1 MYKWIV
7 AAAKTSLGSPHF
19 RRAVGGAF
27 LLLATRQSTFAMR
40 WMTPNRCRARLF
52 LPVPEPWNSEPSYS
66 LCGYNW
72 DHCRAKNP
80 RWKEQ
85 FRSTNGRSVM

>member
-40 WMTPNRCRARLF
+40 WMTPNRCRDRLF
-52 LPVPEPWNSEPSYS
+52 LPVPRTLE
-66 LCGYNW
+66 L
-72 DHCRAKNP
+72 RAKLFIMLLQLGP
-80 RWKEQ
+80 LPCQEPQMERTVPQ
-85 FRSTNGRSVM
+85 H